1 MRNSTRR
8 TVFCLYVSEKNRVK
22 KANISIQFV
31 YFLFRISEAWV
42 RNPATQVNN
51 ELLLY
56 LHFKLRADGR
66 KITVGTNS
74 QIMPDYMPA
83 LKENRQS

>member
-1 MRNSTRR
+1 MRKIELKRLTYPYSSL
-8 TVFCLYVSEKNRVK
+8 CS
-22 KANISIQFV
+22 

-51 ELLLY
+51 ELFLY

-83 LKENRQS
+83 LKENRQSS

>member
-1 MRNSTRR
+1 M
-8 TVFCLYVSEKNRVK
+8 K
-22 KANISIQFV
+22 
-31 YFLFRISEAWV
+31 WV

-51 ELLLY
+51 DVLLY

-83 LKENRQS
+83 LKENRQSY